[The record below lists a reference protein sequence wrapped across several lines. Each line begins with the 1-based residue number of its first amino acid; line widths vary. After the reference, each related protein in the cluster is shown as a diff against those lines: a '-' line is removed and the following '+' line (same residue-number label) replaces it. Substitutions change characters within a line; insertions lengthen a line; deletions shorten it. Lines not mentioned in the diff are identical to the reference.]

1 MSAAD
6 TAVRVLNWAAGNRPE
21 PPPRGDLADP
31 RGLAE
36 PSAELTGALGLIA
49 AVTAARLRCGTSP
62 PFGFP
67 GPVGVGP
74 ALLAAAIGAR
84 AHPAAL
90 DSLLRAVPRPRS
102 GWDHV
107 ARYGLAGAV
116 QRSAARLS
124 EAESELPLRLAWHAP
139 LTGVL
144 DAPGPVEKMTCTQ
157 LANAILAAPEG
168 RAAVTGVLAEP
179 CPSDDTAAWRGGLLE
194 RARPDHRDF
203 VLDVYEIALSIH
215 RREHA
220 ARRLLAEQAWR
231 TGGPGPAV
239 RATARW
245 WTALAYLERRQ
256 RPLVRAR
263 PRLRGEDYLPGVRL
277 HWTVAQATGGGS

>member
-6 TAVRVLNWAAGNRPE
+6 TAVRVLNWAAGNSPE

-36 PSAELTGALGLIA
+36 PFAELAGALGLIA

-62 PFGFP
+62 PFGLP
-67 GPVGVGP
+67 GPVGAGP

-90 DSLLRAVPRPRS
+90 DSLLHAVPRPRS
-102 GWDHV
+102 GWDHL
-107 ARYGLAGAV
+107 ARYGLVGAV
-116 QRSAARLS
+116 QRSAAQLS
-124 EAESELPLRLAWHAP
+124 EAESGLPVRLARHAP
-139 LTGVL
+139 LTGVF
-144 DAPGPVEKMTCTQ
+144 DAPGSVEKMICTQ
-157 LANAILAAPEG
+157 LANAILDTPEG
-168 RAAVTGVLAEP
+168 RGAATGLLAEP
-179 CPSDDTAAWRGGLLE
+179 CPSDDAAAWRGGLLE
-194 RARPDHRDF
+194 LARPDNRDF
-203 VLDVYEIALSIH
+203 VLDVYETALSVH

-220 ARRLLAEQAWR
+220 ARRLLAEQSWR
-231 TGGPGPAV
+231 TGGPGPTV

-245 WTALAYLERRQ
+245 WTALARRQ

-263 PRLRGEDYLPGVRL
+263 RGLRGEDYLPGVRL
-277 HWTVAQATGGGS
+277 HWAVARATGGGL